1 MFVWCLCVSDVVVGS
16 NFFCTLFILLVLI
29 CGSSPWRSII
39 FNEILKKKKWF
50 HDDAGFGCVEED
62 DGVVVHQM
70 GLTTSSNIFT
80 YINEV
85 WLKSGVWCTIVDLV
99 HHRMRLT
106 KMHLNLRYAS
116 KFIKHIY
123 YVFTN
128 NKKFQELTLSYRK
141 KE

>member
-1 MFVWCLCVSDVVVGS
+1 MRGNS
-16 NFFCTLFILLVLI
+16 FFLKSLLI
-29 CGSSPWRSII
+29 KFTS
-39 FNEILKKKKWF
+39 KKKKVIIKF
-50 HDDAGFGCVEED
+50 SFFFCKTFLV
-62 DGVVVHQM
+62 Q
-70 GLTTSSNIFT
+70 LKFT
-80 YINEV
+80 
-85 WLKSGVWCTIVDLV
+85 
-99 HHRMRLT
+99 MT